1 MQGRAPGATCT
12 SAIGRK
18 AASVRNVF
26 TSTEGL
32 GASARGSATAGEAM
46 SENAEAFRAESLQI
60 EASQDRTGA
69 TITLKASST

>member
-1 MQGRAPGATCT
+1 
-12 SAIGRK
+12 
-18 AASVRNVF
+18 
-26 TSTEGL
+26 
-32 GASARGSATAGEAM
+32 M